1 MSLCLGLDPGIGRL
15 GYALVSKEGDTFKS
29 RDFGCIETSPQKP
42 LIERLVD
49 IHVALND
56 MMVGNNPDL
65 VAIEKLFFGRNA
77 TTAEL
82 VYQVRGIILLNAGMQ
97 RIQVVE
103 PKPTQIKMAIC
114 GHGRATKRQIQ
125 LMIQRTLRLAKPPTP
140 DDVADALAIA
150 VTGLLL
156 FEFARKTGGPID
168 APLS

>member
-15 GYALVSKEGDTFKS
+15 GYALVSKEGDTFKA
-29 RDFGCIETSPQKP
+29 RDFGCIETSPRKP

-65 VAIEKLFFGRNA
+65 MAIEKLFFGRNA

-125 LMIQRTLRLAKPPTP
+125 LMVQRTLGLPNPPTP
-140 DDVADALAIA
+140 DDVADALATA